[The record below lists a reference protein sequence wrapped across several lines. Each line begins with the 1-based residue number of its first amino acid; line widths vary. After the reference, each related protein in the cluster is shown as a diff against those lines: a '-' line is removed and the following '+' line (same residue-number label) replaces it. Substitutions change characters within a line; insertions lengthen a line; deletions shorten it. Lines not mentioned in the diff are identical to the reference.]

1 MKIIKGI
8 TTIVLFAL
16 LSFNATAKQ
25 PLWVNSEDII
35 DFSFLRCVSI
45 PLLKQRNAM
54 KKDTFYFPHDYNAA
68 SDEKIEEL
76 LFKLSNE
83 GYGIYWRIIEML
95 YQNNRS

>member
-1 MKIIKGI
+1 
-8 TTIVLFAL
+8 
-16 LSFNATAKQ
+16 
-25 PLWVNSEDII
+25 
-35 DFSFLRCVSI
+35 
-45 PLLKQRNAM
+45 M

-76 LFKLSNE
+76 LFKLGNE